1 MKHLK
6 NFESYIKLNETIE
19 HKMLYHGSNYNF
31 NEFDIDKISTGDG
44 SDLFGKG
51 FYLTNNIK
59 VAEFYAKLI
68 TKKEKIKK
76 YTNTGIFGSEEPVYS
91 DDADDYAQQNYK
103 INKFKIDGNILNV
116 KTYII
121 DEKFSNFIRESHK
134 KHSGWGDAA
143 YKIYDSVFNHLKSNK
158 QNVQKFRGELLYI
171 IQQIVL
177 SDKDIMNDIINYIK
191 NIGFDGL
198 KYESDKDFE
207 GENSWNYV
215 IYNKNIITKID

>member
-68 TKKEKIKK
+68 TKKEKKK
-76 YTNTGIFGSEEPVYS
+76 
-91 DDADDYAQQNYK
+91 
-103 INKFKIDGNILNV
+103 
-116 KTYII
+116 
-121 DEKFSNFIRESHK
+121 
-134 KHSGWGDAA
+134 
-143 YKIYDSVFNHLKSNK
+143 
-158 QNVQKFRGELLYI
+158 
-171 IQQIVL
+171 
-177 SDKDIMNDIINYIK
+177 
-191 NIGFDGL
+191 
-198 KYESDKDFE
+198 
-207 GENSWNYV
+207 
-215 IYNKNIITKID
+215 